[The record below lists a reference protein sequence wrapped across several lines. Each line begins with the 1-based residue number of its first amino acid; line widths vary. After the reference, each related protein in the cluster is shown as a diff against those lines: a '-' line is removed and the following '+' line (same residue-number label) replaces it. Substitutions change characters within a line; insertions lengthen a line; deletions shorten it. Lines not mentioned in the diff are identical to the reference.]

1 MSKILNKGLL
11 YKEWINVRWVTILT
25 IITLL
30 FFKVYGVISQ
40 LNFNK
45 TFMEEQGKVW
55 TDRWFNNGLH
65 ARDHTYFIIM
75 IFVVIILAT
84 ILFIGEKTS
93 ETEGFIA
100 SMPFTR
106 QEIIFNKWFVGV
118 VSLLI
123 SFVVTFMILSIFYFA
138 NVSGLDTTLN
148 PYSDIVRWFFMDAFQ
163 YIYIFT
169 FVILIQT
176 VMGNSIVS
184 SIVGGIAL
192 LVPWFIT
199 MIVQDLV
206 RSYYGFNE
214 YLSIVFDKV
223 GGWLNIYSYN
233 TTSFNWVNIKTNSGK
248 DTYRSYYY
256 LNYKLKLLVL
266 FVLTCLFLYL
276 AYVAY
281 KRINLEYN
289 LRLVVFKNLKPVFI
303 YGVSICSGLFG
314 GSVFTNGSLRLFGIW
329 FIIFTIVG
337 YFISKLLLKI
347 LSAKK

>member
-1 MSKILNKGLL
+1 MNKIINKALF

-30 FFKVYGVISQ
+30 FYKVYGVISQ

-45 TFMEEQGKVW
+45 KFMEEQGKVW

-106 QEIIFNKWFVGV
+106 KEIIFNKWLVGV

-138 NVSGLDTTLN
+138 NGSGLDATLN
-148 PYSDIVRWFFMDAFQ
+148 PYWDIVRWFFMDEFQ
-163 YIYIFT
+163 YICIFT
-169 FVILIQT
+169 FVILIQA

-206 RSYYGFNE
+206 RGYYGFNE

-347 LSAKK
+347 LSSKK